1 MLSVSQLFASMISYQ
16 VYFRHPELHYVEVE
30 MSVPVSHPGQVELYM
45 PVWTPGSYMVREFS
59 RHVDQLSVSDNHQK
73 LLSVQKAEKNI
84 WILQA
89 ENSGN
94 YLVKYRVYANEL
106 TVRTNHVDADHA
118 MLNGAPTFLTVRGLE
133 QLPVQVNF
141 HPHKR
146 WQVISTSLKQG
157 GNQWERLAENYDL
170 LVDSPVEI
178 GNHEVITFEAGGIPH
193 ELAMVGPSNANSKKV
208 VQDLK
213 AIIEQEVKLF
223 GQKHPCD
230 HYLFIMHHTEN
241 MYGGLEHL
249 HASLN
254 MVPRW
259 NYEPRDKYLQT
270 ISLLSHEYFHLW
282 NVKRIRPLEL
292 GPFDYLKENYT
303 RQLWAI
309 EGVTSYYDDYFVYL
323 AGVASEKEYLDI
335 VAENINKVVNTPGD
349 TAQTLAESSFDA
361 WVKYYR
367 QHENTHNNQ
376 VNYYVKGATVV
387 TALNLLILR
396 ETRGKKS
403 LDDVMRALYGLYL
416 SRPQQGYTEAE
427 ILAICEQVAGISL
440 KSFFERHIFGTE
452 PVDYAEYLAYAG
464 LELKEK
470 PAESY
475 HLGWTLTHKDGR
487 YTISKVDERGSAAY
501 AGLNADDE
509 VLAVN
514 GFRINSQWE
523 RSLSGKGVGSEVEV
537 LVSRAGR
544 IRTFTVKLLPNTRK
558 SYTIRK
564 TDNPAEQQLKI
575 REAWLKYKK

>member
-16 VYFRHPELHYVEVE
+16 VYFHQPELHYVEVE
-30 MSVPVSHPGQVELYM
+30 MSVPVSQPGLAELYM

-73 LLSVQKAEKNI
+73 LHSVLKTEKNI
-84 WILQA
+84 WTFQA
-89 ENSGN
+89 ENSGT
-94 YLVKYRVYANEL
+94 YLIRYRVYANEL
-106 TVRTNHVDADHA
+106 TVRTNHVDAEHA
-118 MLNGAPTFLTVRGLE
+118 MLNGAPTFLTVRGYE
-133 QLPVQVNF
+133 QFPVQIIF
-141 HPHKR
+141 HPHKS
-146 WQVISTSLKQG
+146 WEVISTSLKQG
-157 GNQWERLAENYDL
+157 SNQWERFAENYDL

-178 GNHEVITFEAGGIPH
+178 GNHEVIAFEAGGISH
-193 ELAMVGPSNANSKKV
+193 ELALVGPSNANTKKV

-223 GQKHPCD
+223 GKKHPCD
-230 HYLFIMHHTEN
+230 YYLFILHHTEN

-249 HASLN
+249 HSSLN

-270 ISLLSHEYFHLW
+270 ISLLAHEYFHLW
-282 NVKRIRPLEL
+282 NVKRIRPVEL

-303 RQLWAI
+303 RQLWTI

-323 AGVASEKEYLDI
+323 AGVASENEYLNI

-349 TAQTLAESSFDA
+349 TVQTLAESSFDA

-387 TALNLLILR
+387 TALNLMILK
-396 ETRGKKS
+396 ETQGKKS
-403 LDDVMRALYGLYL
+403 LDDIMRALYGLYL
-416 SRPQQGYTEAE
+416 SRPEQGYTEAE
-427 ILAICEQVAGISL
+427 ILAVCEQVTGISL
-440 KSFFERHIFGTE
+440 KSFFEQHIFGTA
-452 PVDYAEYLAYAG
+452 PIDYAAYLVYAG

-470 PAESY
+470 SSENY
-475 HLGWTLTHKDGR
+475 HFGWNLTHKDGK
-487 YTISKVDERGSAAY
+487 YIISKVDERGSAAF

-523 RSLSGKGVGSEVEV
+523 RSMFGKGVGSEVEI

-544 IRTFTVKLLPNTRK
+544 VRAFTVKLLPNPK
-558 SYTIRK
+558 KNYFILK
-564 TDNPAEQQLKI
+564 TNNPTKQQLEI
-575 REAWLKYKK
+575 REAWLKNKK